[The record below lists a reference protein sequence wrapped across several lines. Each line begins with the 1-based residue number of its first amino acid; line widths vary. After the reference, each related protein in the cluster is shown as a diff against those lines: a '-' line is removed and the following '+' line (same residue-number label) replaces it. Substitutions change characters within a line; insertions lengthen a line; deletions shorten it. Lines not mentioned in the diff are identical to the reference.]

1 MSIVQVGDPI
11 LRRTARELSRKEV
24 LSAEIQDLIAQMRE
38 TMRAAPGV
46 GLAAPQIG
54 LLLRIAVIEDLT
66 EYHKDIPPER
76 LAELARS
83 PVPFHAIINPKIVLT
98 GEPIEFFEGC
108 LSMAGFSAIVTRS
121 SAVRVECWNAQAEP
135 VSIEASGWYARIL
148 QHEIDHLNGTLYIDR
163 MKSRSLSTID
173 NLIRHWKM
181 KPINQVK
188 AELELG

>member
-1 MSIVQVGDPI
+1 MSIVQVGDPV
-11 LRRTARELSRKEV
+11 LRGAARELSREEV
-24 LSAEIQDLIAQMRE
+24 LSAEIQDLITNMRE
-38 TMRAAPGV
+38 IMRNAPGV

-54 LLLRIAVIEDLT
+54 VPLRIAVIEDLA
-66 EYHKDIPPER
+66 EYHKDIPPDR
-76 LAELARS
+76 LMELART
-83 PVPFHAIINPKIVLT
+83 PVPFHAVINPRIVLT
-98 GEPIEFFEGC
+98 GELVEFFEGC
-108 LSMAGFSAIVTRS
+108 LSMAGFSAIVARS

-148 QHEIDHLNGTLYIDR
+148 QHEIDHLNGTLYLDR

-181 KPINQVK
+181 KPIDQVR